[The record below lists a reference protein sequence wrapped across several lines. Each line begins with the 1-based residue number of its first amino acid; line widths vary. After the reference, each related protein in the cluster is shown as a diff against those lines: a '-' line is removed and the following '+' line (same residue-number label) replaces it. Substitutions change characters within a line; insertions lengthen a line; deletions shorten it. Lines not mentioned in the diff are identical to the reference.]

1 MFSPISSFTLRF
13 LKAPRSYAFVS
24 TAFYWHFIQAFSQFL
39 PCEKGVSMSDMCI
52 SRPNRRLT
60 VGYYR
65 KRHEDRKTKIPTRYS
80 VHAALSLKGD
90 WLEEAGFKTH
100 SRVRVLVEQGKLVIE
115 LEAED
120 AT

>member
-1 MFSPISSFTLRF
+1 
-13 LKAPRSYAFVS
+13 
-24 TAFYWHFIQAFSQFL
+24 
-39 PCEKGVSMSDMCI
+39 MSDMSI
-52 SRPNRRLT
+52 TRSSRQLT
-60 VGYYR
+60 VGYFR

-115 LEAED
+115 LIADEPG
-120 AT
+120 